1 VVFWKGVQI
10 ILNSLNFKIFKR
22 IQNYRII
29 FWENR
34 TFFSIF
40 NLKRTICNKEIIF
53 FEIYSFLIS
62 LYEWESN
69 INLISY
75 SNFYLKSITKQ
86 SQQEIVTFKST
97 KRVKSITS
105 QTFLKKN
112 SLLFYCVPKFEI

>member
-1 VVFWKGVQI
+1 MVFWKGVQI
-10 ILNSLNFKIFKR
+10 ILNSLDFKIFKR

>member
-10 ILNSLNFKIFKR
+10 ILNSLDFKIFKR

>member
-1 VVFWKGVQI
+1 MVFWKGVQI

>member
-1 VVFWKGVQI
+1 MVFWKGVKI

-22 IQNYRII
+22 IQNFRII

-40 NLKRTICNKEIIF
+40 NLKKTICNKEIIF

-62 LYEWESN
+62 LYEWESS
-69 INLISY
+69 IILLSY
-75 SNFYLKSITKQ
+75 SNFYLKSITKHC
-86 SQQEIVTFKST
+86 QQELITFKST
-97 KRVKSITS
+97 KRVKSIKS

-112 SLLFYCVPKFEI
+112 SLLFYWIPKIEF